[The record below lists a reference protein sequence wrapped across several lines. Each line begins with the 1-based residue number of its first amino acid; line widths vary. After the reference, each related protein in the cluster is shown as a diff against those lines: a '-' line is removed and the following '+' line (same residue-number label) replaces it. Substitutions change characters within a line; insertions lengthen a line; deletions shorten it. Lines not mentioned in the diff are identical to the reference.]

1 MKNLLSILLTVAAL
15 TGSANANAQDDWTN
29 FKRYEKD
36 NQTVRTLP
44 QEQRKVVF
52 MGNSITENWVRYH
65 KDFFTENG
73 YIGRGIGGQTT
84 YQLAL
89 RFYEDVVK
97 LHPKA
102 VVINGGTNDIAQ
114 NNHTY
119 VEERTL
125 QNIIT
130 MAEMAKAYKIKVIL
144 TSITPTDHYR
154 WRPDVTNVIEK
165 IKSLNARIEAYTKK
179 NKCLYVDYF
188 SAMCDERGAMR
199 EGISEEGC
207 HPNMEGYAIMEPLVQ
222 AAIRKVVK

>member
-1 MKNLLSILLTVAAL
+1 MAMLAMMAVVSQ
-15 TGSANANAQDDWTN
+15 AQDDWTN
-29 FKRYEKD
+29 FKRYEAANND
-36 NQTVRTLP
+36 VRALP

-65 KDFFTENG
+65 KAFFDDNG
-73 YIGRGIGGQTT
+73 YVGRGIGGQTT

-89 RFYEDVVK
+89 RFYEDVVR
-97 LHPKA
+97 LQPKA

-119 VEERTL
+119 VEDRTF
-125 QNIIT
+125 QNIVT
-130 MAEMAKAYKIKVIL
+130 MAEMAKAHKIKVIL
-144 TSITPTDHYR
+144 TSITPCEHYG
-154 WRPDVTNVIEK
+154 WRPEVKDVIAK
-165 IKSLNARIEAYTKK
+165 IKSLNARIEAYAKQ

-188 SAMCDERGAMR
+188 SAMANERGAMR
-199 EGISEEGC
+199 DGISEEGC